1 MTGHKDGDRRSDSGR
16 LPQADGAADEGF
28 LQRWS
33 RLKRENRD
41 EGDQAGSAFGLEA
54 AADQAASERPDP
66 SDAAGSADAAGPA
79 DAADAV
85 GPDPELPPLES
96 LGEDSDYSAFL
107 APGVCPDLRKAALR
121 RLFHSPKFNVRCPL
135 DDNSRDFR
143 EFIPLGDIVTSDMK
157 HHALRRLEQLAE
169 AADRL
174 EAASP
179 DSAPETSGSGSAAV
193 ADGEDA

>member
-1 MTGHKDGDRRSDSGR
+1 MFGEFAQSVDGLR
-16 LPQADGAADEGF
+16 
-28 LQRWS
+28 
-33 RLKRENRD
+33 
-41 EGDQAGSAFGLEA
+41 
-54 AADQAASERPDP
+54 
-66 SDAAGSADAAGPA
+66 
-79 DAADAV
+79 DAV
-85 GPDPELPPLES
+85 GRFEAS
-96 LGEDSDYSAFL
+96 LQGF
-107 APGVCPDLRKAALR
+107 AA
-121 RLFHSPKFNVRCPL
+121 NT
-135 DDNSRDFR
+135 RDFR